1 MAVCLI
7 SSLADKYLHVNAAG
21 HVTGFLILL
30 QNFLLPFLGVGEKN
44 HSESPT
50 VFPSVGACGVFL
62 DGACEVGLRVH
73 VGFPP
78 SQEQLGNGI

>member
-7 SSLADKYLHVNAAG
+7 SSLADKYLHVNAAS

-30 QNFLLPFLGVGEKN
+30 QNFLLPFLGEGEKK
-44 HSESPT
+44 HSETPM

-62 DGACEVGLRVH
+62 DGACDMELHVH
-73 VGFPP
+73 VDFPP